1 MRSVTLQVK
10 RMAATKDMSVVSRE
24 YETSITSAWKNLVA
38 GDIARMV
45 CSNSFAGWLSA
56 DQKEH
61 IIPVDSC
68 HQSGLSA

>member
-1 MRSVTLQVK
+1 MLPLFLRSATLQVK

-45 CSNSFAGWLSA
+45 RLENFSICRISEGTYNTSR
-56 DQKEH
+56 
-61 IIPVDSC
+61 
-68 HQSGLSA
+68 